1 MTGAKTPLVAG
12 KNVAYR
18 SHRAER
24 PAHSQLRDELGV
36 AGTVASCLEA
46 ADVLGGPRSHGPR
59 VEDVNE

>member
-1 MTGAKTPLVAG
+1 
-12 KNVAYR
+12 
-18 SHRAER
+18 
-24 PAHSQLRDELGV
+24 V